1 MYLPEPVLACLNAL
15 EHVGFAAY
23 AVGGC
28 VRDACLGQQAQDFDL
43 CTAALPEQI
52 QQIFAGHR
60 LVLAGVKHGTVGV
73 VTPMGV
79 IEITTFRSEGDYLD
93 NRHPQ
98 WVRFV
103 ADIDQDLARRDF
115 TINAMAYAPGRGFAD
130 PFGGREDLA
139 RKQLRTVGDP
149 ARRFGED
156 ALRIL
161 RGLRFAARYDLTIHP
176 DTWQAMCA
184 QAPLLDNLARERVF
198 EELCKLLPLLTWQ
211 RTVAYGPILAAAIP
225 ELKPLLGFD
234 QHSPHHAYDL
244 FTHVAHVVG
253 AVPPELP
260 LRWAALLHDIGKV
273 PTFTQDETGRGHF
286 YGHAAVGAELAEQ
299 VLLRLKA
306 PTALRTQVEAL
317 IAGHMTRLEPDKIAL
332 RRQIRRRGWDYVQ
345 AMLALQAAD
354 MGSKGTG
361 IPKEMEIFDEIQ
373 EKLQEIAQE
382 DACLSLKDLAVNGH
396 DLQALGLTGRD
407 IGSTLNRLLD
417 QVVAEQLPNQ
427 RQALLEEV
435 RRQKEE
441 T

>member
-15 EHVGFAAY
+15 EHAGFAAY

-139 RKQLRTVGDP
+139 LKQLRTVGDP

-234 QHSPHHAYDL
+234 QHNPNHAYDL

-273 PTFTQDETGRGHF
+273 PTFTLDENGRGHF
-286 YGHAAVGAELAEQ
+286 HGHAAVGAELAEQ

-332 RRQIRRRGWDYVQ
+332 RRQIRRRGWDQVQ

-354 MGSKGTG
+354 MGGKGTVT
-361 IPKEMEIFDEIQ
+361 PENMAIFHEIQ
-373 EKLQEIAQE
+373 EKLQEIAQD

-435 RRQKEE
+435 RRQKED